1 MACPEL
7 DKAFGS
13 KDKYQKKKRG
23 DNKDGLVEEAN
34 SPEESRDYKHI
45 QNLWKRIRYLK
56 LLK

>member
-45 QNLWKRIRYLK
+45 QNL
-56 LLK
+56 